1 MSQQGTNIGADRSR
15 TPRSDQTNLPEP
27 PAPDDAVTAPTAQG
41 PITDSS
47 QQNGHATERV
57 GNGAQGGLA
66 GCSPNVRWQHSEVS
80 RRRRWQSLGARG
92 ATVWLTGL
100 PSSGKSTLGAALEE
114 RLVEQ
119 GRHAYLLDGDN
130 LRHGICSDLGFDR
143 ADRERNVRRV
153 GDLACL
159 FADSGTIALVALVSP
174 YEAVRKV
181 VREQHE
187 NQGLNFIE
195 VFINTPLWVCVERD
209 PKGLYAQALT
219 GELEGFTGV
228 DDPYEP
234 PQQPELELTPET
246 SLAEAT
252 ELVLGLLQ
260 THHALPGAANARP
273 GRGSGPGRGQRAVT
287 FR

>member
-1 MSQQGTNIGADRSR
+1 MSQQGTNIDADRSR
-15 TPRSDQTNLPEP
+15 TPPTSDQANLPEP
-27 PAPDDAVTAPTAQG
+27 LAQDAVTAAVPQGQIANTPDTAQAG
-41 PITDSS
+41 ELAESGVPVPH
-47 QQNGHATERV
+47 NGT
-57 GNGAQGGLA
+57 
-66 GCSPNVRWQHSEVS
+66 SPNVRWQHSEVS

-159 FADSGTIALVALVSP
+159 FADSGTVALVALVSP
-174 YEAVRKV
+174 YESARKA

-187 NQGLNFIE
+187 RQGLTFIE
-195 VFINTPLWVCVERD
+195 VFVNTPLWVCVERD

-234 PQQPELELTPET
+234 PQGPEVELTPQT

-252 ELVLGLLQ
+252 ELVLDLLQ
-260 THHALPGAANARP
+260 THHAFPGSSSSRP
-273 GRGSGPGRGQRAVT
+273 GRGSGRGQRAVT
-287 FR
+287 FG